1 MPSNLPQASAYTYCA
16 DLSIDGV
23 RDDETVS
30 FDNPVIMYVD
40 NFLGFDI
47 GSIVPIGYY
56 DRNEAVW
63 KASKNGLVV
72 SFLDTNADGK
82 IDALDSTG
90 DGKANDL
97 NSDGSFEDE
106 VVGIADNSKYKI
118 GTSYLRGE
126 ITHFTPWDFN
136 WPFGVPSNATTP
148 KSVDT
153 SEDEADKPKATPN
166 PENKHNEPIQCTG
179 SYVTLKTRVL
189 HEDINIKGTNL
200 TLHYSSNRAHGY
212 KYEIDV
218 KVDKTDMPLNV
229 KTIIINLSV
238 AGKKF
243 VKTFLPSDFTG
254 KTSFIWDGRDFL
266 DNKLQGRV
274 KAKVKVQYEYESVYY
289 LPSGEFSQAWAQASS
304 TATNIISR
312 TNVLLSKESEIY
324 VNIQS
329 NSVNNKVA
337 NAWSIS
343 NIHNLASNTII
354 KGDGTNIQ
362 KNTMFTDGLVAHYA
376 FEDNLKDSSGQELH
390 GIKHGKLSYKDGVLG
405 KAVRFS
411 NYMDLIE
418 LPNDSLKNS
427 VNSTVSFWLKGIYN
441 GTHTTIVSALSPR
454 YNNEYR
460 LGFDSKA
467 FQTYVYTGP
476 RDPFI
481 SSNQIFDENFA
492 PDKFKLITIVTSANK
507 QELYINGI
515 LDTSKDVNIR
525 PFDIT
530 SSIWLGND
538 QDCMNGCWTS
548 EEQYIGLLDD
558 FRIYNKSLS
567 QEEVQKLYN
576 KTLDDINSSKLILS
590 SNNEEYEFDL
600 KGNHLFTKDL
610 FTKKTLTSFTYDD
623 KNQLVNMKDSFNNTI
638 NISRD
643 ANDNISMIS
652 SANGH
657 KTYLDINEKGDLLS
671 VRYEDN
677 TQYSFQYDDQS
688 LLKKIT
694 NQKNKSSIIF
704 YDQAGKVI
712 KELDRNN
719 GEYLFLKD
727 ISNTSKTYSIKHPL
741 GDIYS
746 YKQSTLD
753 DGSIKY
759 TNTDPSLDIFTR
771 LLSKDAKQETITSN
785 GVIQTNTFTKDIYTQ
800 ESILKQSVLTKP
812 SNLSKTITYNT
823 NYIYDENENDSA
835 SAKIKSRIKTISS
848 NNKTLS
854 IKDDYENSLSIITSP
869 QNRVI
874 TTTYD
879 ENTKQIKQ
887 IQSGSLYPTNYT
899 YDNKGRLIKQSIEDK
914 EASYTYTSRGNI
926 STYTNYANKTTSYE
940 YDIMDNLIKV
950 NYPNNTSEEYSYDN
964 NSNLI
969 KILRPNNSSHDFTF
983 TSLDKRNTY
992 TSALDKQSRYTYNKN
1007 RKLISIIRPSLKSI
1021 VNTYTN
1027 DKLVKL
1033 STNSYDISYEY
1044 FYKNILKSII
1054 KDNEKLSFTYDGDL
1068 LTSIIQTGVFD
1079 NTISYTYNNDFNIS
1093 STSYAN
1099 KTYSY
1104 TYDKD
1109 NLLLSSGTY
1118 NISRDTLNAYPL
1130 RISDTSFIQDMTYD
1144 SYRDIKKVST
1154 NSFSYEI
1161 LLRDKNSLIL
1171 KKEEIVNNISIIYDY
1186 TYDDKQR
1193 LIEVKRN
1200 NNTIEQYTYDDNSNR
1215 INSIV
1220 NNIQASSSYTL
1231 DDQIEVYANNTYTYD
1246 EDGYLKQKVTP
1257 INTTNYTYLELGELK
1272 EVSILSNTQNTTL
1285 NKTITYKHNASNQ
1298 RIAKLVNGVITQ
1310 KYLWKNLTQL
1320 LAIYDK
1326 DDNLIQRY
1334 DYASLRMP
1342 VSMLYNGSKYYLH
1355 YDQVGSLRIVSNS
1368 SHDIVKEIVYDSF
1381 GNILSDS
1388 NPSFYIAFRYAGGLY
1403 DEDTMLSRFG
1413 YRDYDS
1419 YIAKWTAKDPIDFSG
1434 GDSNLYSY
1442 VLNDGVNFVD
1452 PSGLLVPQVI
1462 GAVIGIYLH
1471 YTRNQYNDTST
1482 YDQVTLVC
1490 GPWALQ
1496 SDDKSIFHRMGEGN
1510 ENNNKYVH
1518 PNGSEAVYNTK
1529 DELITNSLNMGTY
1542 NYINNSTSTIGHG
1555 LVDVVPYFIFGNT
1568 PSDMFTT
1575 DRFKVLVK

>member
-1 MPSNLPQASAYTYCA
+1 
-16 DLSIDGV
+16 
-23 RDDETVS
+23 
-30 FDNPVIMYVD
+30 
-40 NFLGFDI
+40 
-47 GSIVPIGYY
+47 
-56 DRNEAVW
+56 
-63 KASKNGLVV
+63 
-72 SFLDTNADGK
+72 
-82 IDALDSTG
+82 
-90 DGKANDL
+90 
-97 NSDGSFEDE
+97 
-106 VVGIADNSKYKI
+106 
-118 GTSYLRGE
+118 
-126 ITHFTPWDFN
+126 
-136 WPFGVPSNATTP
+136 
-148 KSVDT
+148 
-153 SEDEADKPKATPN
+153 
-166 PENKHNEPIQCTG
+166 
-179 SYVTLKTRVL
+179 
-189 HEDINIKGTNL
+189 
-200 TLHYSSNRAHGY
+200 
-212 KYEIDV
+212 
-218 KVDKTDMPLNV
+218 MPLNV

-238 AGKKF
+238 AVKKF
-243 VKTFLPSDFTG
+243 VKIFLPSDFTG

-266 DNKLQGRV
+266 DNKLSGRV
-274 KAKVKVQYEYESVYY
+274 KAKIKVEYEYEYEGVYY
-289 LPSGEFSQAWAQASS
+289 LPSGKFSQAWAQTST
-304 TATNIISR
+304 TATNIRSR
-312 TNVLLSKESEIY
+312 ANVFLFTQNEIY

-343 NIHNLASNTII
+343 NIHNLASNTLI

-362 KNTMFTDGLVAHYA
+362 KDTIFTDGLLAHYA

-390 GIKHGKLSYKDGVLG
+390 GIKHGNLSYEDGVFG

-441 GTHTTIVSALSPR
+441 GTHTTIVSALSLA
-454 YNNEYR
+454 YNYEYR
-460 LGFDSKA
+460 LGFDDER
-467 FQTYVYTGP
+467 FQTYVYTEP
-476 RDPFI
+476 RDTFI

-492 PDKFKLITIVTSANK
+492 PEKFKLITIVTSANK

-538 QDCMNGCWTS
+538 QDSMNGGWTE

-576 KTLDDINSSKLILS
+576 NTLDTRSSKLILS

-600 KGNHLFTKDL
+600 KGNHLFTKDV

-623 KNQLVNMKDSFNNTI
+623 KHQLVNMKDSFNNTI

-671 VRYEDN
+671 VRYEDD
-677 TQYSFQYDDQS
+677 TQYSFEYDTQS

-694 NQKNKSSIIF
+694 NQNNKSSIIF

-727 ISNTSKTYSIKHPL
+727 VTTTDKTYSIKHPL

-771 LLSKDAKQETITSN
+771 LLSKDGKEETITRN
-785 GVIQTNTFTKDIYTQ
+785 DVIQTNTFTKDIYTQ
-800 ESILKQSVLTKP
+800 ESILKQSVLRQA
-812 SNLSKTITYNT
+812 SGLSKTITYNT
-823 NYIYDENENDSA
+823 SYTYDENNNASA

-869 QNRVI
+869 ENRI
-874 TTTYD
+874 IITTYD

-887 IQSGSLYPTNYT
+887 IQSGNLYPTNYT

-926 STYTNYANKTTSYE
+926 SSYTNYANKTTSYE

-983 TSLDKRNTY
+983 TSLDKRATY

-1007 RKLISIIRPSLKSI
+1007 RKLISIIRPSSKSI

-1054 KDNEKLSFTYDGDL
+1054 KDNERLSFTYDGDL

-1093 STSYAN
+1093 
-1099 KTYSY
+1099 
-1104 TYDKD
+1104 
-1109 NLLLSSGTY
+1109 
-1118 NISRDTLNAYPL
+1118 RDTLNAYPL

-1144 SYRDIKKVST
+1144 SYGDIKKVST

-1200 NNTIEQYTYDDNSNR
+1200 NTTIEQYTYDDNSNR

-1220 NNIQASSSYTL
+1220 NNI
-1231 DDQIEVYANNTYTYD
+1231 
-1246 EDGYLKQKVTP
+1246 
-1257 INTTNYTYLELGELK
+1257 
-1272 EVSILSNTQNTTL
+1272 
-1285 NKTITYKHNASNQ
+1285 
-1298 RIAKLVNGVITQ
+1298 
-1310 KYLWKNLTQL
+1310 
-1320 LAIYDK
+1320 
-1326 DDNLIQRY
+1326 
-1334 DYASLRMP
+1334 
-1342 VSMLYNGSKYYLH
+1342 
-1355 YDQVGSLRIVSNS
+1355 
-1368 SHDIVKEIVYDSF
+1368 
-1381 GNILSDS
+1381 
-1388 NPSFYIAFRYAGGLY
+1388 
-1403 DEDTMLSRFG
+1403 
-1413 YRDYDS
+1413 
-1419 YIAKWTAKDPIDFSG
+1419 
-1434 GDSNLYSY
+1434 
-1442 VLNDGVNFVD
+1442 
-1452 PSGLLVPQVI
+1452 
-1462 GAVIGIYLH
+1462 
-1471 YTRNQYNDTST
+1471 
-1482 YDQVTLVC
+1482 
-1490 GPWALQ
+1490 
-1496 SDDKSIFHRMGEGN
+1496 
-1510 ENNNKYVH
+1510 
-1518 PNGSEAVYNTK
+1518 
-1529 DELITNSLNMGTY
+1529 
-1542 NYINNSTSTIGHG
+1542 
-1555 LVDVVPYFIFGNT
+1555 
-1568 PSDMFTT
+1568 
-1575 DRFKVLVK
+1575 